1 MDFKGSSETTGDSS
15 GVGVGAVVDVG
26 DSSTVVGG
34 DSSTVVGGDSSTV
47 RDFVLFFLVPFGFF
61 FFFKYFVLHC
71 GLFFLVTNL
80 QGCLHVF
87 FRGTT

>member
-1 MDFKGSSETTGDSS
+1 MDFKGSEAVDSS
-15 GVGVGAVVDVG
+15 CGVIIVGVEVG
-26 DSSTVVGG
+26 VEVEELVEEEELGGGVLVGN
-34 DSSTVVGGDSSTV
+34 
-47 RDFVLFFLVPFGFF
+47 FLFLLVPFGF